1 MLLMWCTSVSAQ
13 PLWLGVQARLG
24 GMLQLPSFSGLP
36 GFPSAGISF
45 SPSIGWQG
53 SAGLEGGMVLDP
65 TWTLVG
71 GLGVMHT
78 TSSIRANESTTLSID
93 GDVVPAT
100 IEHTITLQYTA
111 IDASLSAL
119 FSMRSARFRVGVIAR
134 AALQPSVSQSQRIL
148 DPPGVQFPPSTDL
161 SRQLPGSKAVIPMI
175 ELGVESNGTSVG
187 SFMIEPNV
195 RIEIPLT
202 SISSD
207 VSWTMVGLSVGVRL
221 RTSTTSTPPR
231 LPDTTIPVVPPFIPP
246 VPSPPTF
253 TQRVVSD
260 TSTIVAAYGA
270 TPSVMLARQT
280 NDTVGTEITVH
291 QYYVRSIAPPPPVVT
306 LSVRTTVL
314 RTDPVIVRF
323 APTVGSDVAVRSWT
337 IEISFP
343 SVPNAQVEIVQGT
356 GEVPA
361 QIDHEIKGIA
371 GHAKKQR
378 RLCTYRL
385 IVQTID
391 GSTTATS
398 PGEIVLTGR

>member
-1 MLLMWCTSVSAQ
+1 
-13 PLWLGVQARLG
+13 
-24 GMLQLPSFSGLP
+24 
-36 GFPSAGISF
+36 
-45 SPSIGWQG
+45 
-53 SAGLEGGMVLDP
+53 MVLDP

-100 IEHTITLQYTA
+100 IEHTIALQYTA

-119 FSMRSARFRVGVIAR
+119 FSTRSARFRVGVIAR
-134 AALQPSVSQSQRIL
+134 AALQPSVTQSQRIL
-148 DPPGVQFPPSTDL
+148 DPPGVQFPPSTDR
-161 SRQLPGSKAVIPMI
+161 SGQLPGSKTIVPMI

-187 SFMIEPNV
+187 AFMLEPNV

-202 SISSD
+202 SISTD

-221 RTSTTSTPPR
+221 RTSTASSPPL
-231 LPDTTIPVVPPFIPP
+231 LPDTTIPAAPPFIPP

-253 TQRVVSD
+253 TQRMISD
-260 TSTIVAAYGA
+260 TSTIVAAYGE
-270 TPSVMLARQT
+270 TPSITLARQT
-280 NDTVGTEITVH
+280 TDTVGTVITVH
-291 QYYVRSIAPPPPVVT
+291 QYFVRSIAPPPPVVT
-306 LSVRTTVL
+306 LTVRTTVL

-343 SVPNAQVEIVQGT
+343 NVPDAPMEIIQGT
-356 GEVPA
+356 GAVPA
-361 QIDHEIKGIA
+361 QIDHEIKGIV
-371 GHAKKQR
+371 GRTKKQR

>member
-1 MLLMWCTSVSAQ
+1 
-13 PLWLGVQARLG
+13 
-24 GMLQLPSFSGLP
+24 
-36 GFPSAGISF
+36 
-45 SPSIGWQG
+45 
-53 SAGLEGGMVLDP
+53 MVLDP

-71 GLGVMHT
+71 GLGVMHA

-100 IEHTITLQYTA
+100 IEHTIALQYTA

-119 FSMRSARFRVGVIAR
+119 FSTRSARFRVGVIAR
-134 AALQPSVSQSQRIL
+134 AALQPSVSQSQQIL
-148 DPPGVQFPPSTDL
+148 DPPGVQFPPSTDR
-161 SRQLPGSKAVIPMI
+161 SGHLPGSKALIPMI

-187 SFMIEPNV
+187 AFILEPNV

-221 RTSTTSTPPR
+221 RTSTSSSPPL
-231 LPDTTIPVVPPFIPP
+231 LPDTTAPVAPPFIPP

-253 TQRVVSD
+253 TQRMVSD
-260 TSTIVAAYGA
+260 TSTVVAAYGE
-270 TPSVMLARQT
+270 TPSIILARQT
-280 NDTVGTEITVH
+280 TDTVGTEITVH
-291 QYYVRSIAPPPPVVT
+291 QLFVRSIAPPPPVVT
-306 LSVRTTVL
+306 LTVRTTVL
-314 RTDPVIVRF
+314 RINPVIVRF

-343 SVPNAQVEIVQGT
+343 NAPEIPTEIVQGT
-356 GEVPA
+356 GAVPA
-361 QIDHEIKGIA
+361 QIDHEINGIV
-371 GHAKKQR
+371 GRTKKQR